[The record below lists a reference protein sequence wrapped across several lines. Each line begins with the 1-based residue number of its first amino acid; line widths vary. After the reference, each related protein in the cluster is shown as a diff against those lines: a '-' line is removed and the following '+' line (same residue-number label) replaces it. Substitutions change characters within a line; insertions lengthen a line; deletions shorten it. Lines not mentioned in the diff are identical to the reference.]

1 MKVAELARAAI
12 DLVYPRQCQ
21 VCGEVRHCDRFAF
34 LCNPCYEQA
43 FWIQPPYCEKCGL
56 PCSGR
61 IDHPFSCPH
70 CHDLALHFDRAS
82 ALVRF
87 RGVVRHAI
95 HALKYKRQIFW
106 VKALH
111 GWMGAGLEGRDF
123 REEVDLILPV
133 PLHPVRERER
143 GFNQAV
149 LLSRELS
156 RQCRIPVRRRAL
168 ARTRLTETQ
177 THFDR
182 EERLANLRGAFEVRL
197 PDEICGRRVLLVDDV
212 LTTGSTASECARVL
226 RKAGATSILVFTL
239 ARG

>member
-1 MKVAELARAAI
+1 MKAAEIARAAI

-21 VCGEVRHCDRFAF
+21 VCGGVKHCDRFAF
-34 LCNPCYEQA
+34 LCTPCFEQA
-43 FWIQPPYCEKCGL
+43 LWIQPPYCEKCGL
-56 PCSGR
+56 PSSGR
-61 IDHPFSCPH
+61 IDHAFTCPH
-70 CHDLALHFDRAS
+70 CHDLSLHFDRAS

-95 HALKYKRQIFW
+95 HALKYNHQDFW

-111 GWMGAGLEGRDF
+111 GWMAAGLEERGS
-123 REEVDLILPV
+123 REEVDLLLPV

-143 GFNQAV
+143 GFNQAF
-149 LLSRELS
+149 LLARELS
-156 RQCRIPVRRRAL
+156 RQWKVPVRRRAL

-182 EERLANLRGAFEVRL
+182 EERMANLRGAFEVRS
-197 PDEICGRRVLLVDDV
+197 PDLVRGRRVMLVDDV
-212 LTTGSTASECARVL
+212 LTTGSTASECARAL